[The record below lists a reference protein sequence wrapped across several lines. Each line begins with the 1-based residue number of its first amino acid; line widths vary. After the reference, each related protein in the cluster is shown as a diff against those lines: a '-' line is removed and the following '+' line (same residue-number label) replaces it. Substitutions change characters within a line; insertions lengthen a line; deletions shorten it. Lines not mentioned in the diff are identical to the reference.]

1 MKSKEY
7 ERGILQKWVSYKE
20 MEESISQRNRF
31 FAVLWRDESEL
42 CDRKWGRNGR
52 SIGWEREPK

>member
-52 SIGWEREPK
+52 VP